1 MLSLRE
7 SQPNTSI
14 EKIEEF
20 ERDYELELPG
30 EYKKFLLLNNGGTPD
45 KVYYIENNADLVVNF
60 FLSLGSKKFSL
71 EEYIED
77 WHEDKFPRE
86 FVPIGEDA
94 FGNIICISCIGE
106 NKGQIYFFDHET
118 TKIRFIAPSFQHLLE
133 NLRADL
139 E

>member
-1 MLSLRE
+1 MLSLRD

-14 EKIEEF
+14 EKIKEF
-20 ERDYELELPG
+20 ERDYELELPE

-77 WHEDKFPRE
+77 WREDKFPGQ

-94 FGNIICISCIGE
+94 FGNIICISFSAE
-106 NKGQIYFFDHET
+106 TKGQIYFFDHET
-118 TKIRFIAPSFQHLLE
+118 TDMRFIAPSFQHLLE
-133 NLRADL
+133 KLRADL